1 MVSVKIFIKSIV
13 ISQANAFAHTEIG
26 TVAKLSQWKSAIHLF
41 LQKNGSAYVRDVCSL
56 D

>member
-26 TVAKLSQWKSAIHLF
+26 AVAKLSQWKKCDSSF
-41 LQKNGSAYVRDVCSL
+41 FEKNGSAYVRDVCSL